1 MKKSTLPA
9 AIALAA
15 ALTAVG
21 APAANATYSHPSHTT
36 TVSQG
41 TKSGHDAGK
50 YDVGA
55 GTYDLLTGKYE
66 IVKDV
71 HGVIWTK
78 VHTLTSF
85 GWAWKWYC

>member
-1 MKKSTLPA
+1 MKKTTLPA
-9 AIALAA
+9 AIALTA

-21 APAANATYSHPSHTT
+21 APAANATFTYPSHTT
-36 TVSQG
+36 KVSEQP
-41 TKSGHDAGK
+41 KAGHDAGK
-50 YDVGA
+50 LEILTTKHDVF
-55 GTYDLLTGKYE
+55 TGKYE
-66 IVKDV
+66 LVKDI